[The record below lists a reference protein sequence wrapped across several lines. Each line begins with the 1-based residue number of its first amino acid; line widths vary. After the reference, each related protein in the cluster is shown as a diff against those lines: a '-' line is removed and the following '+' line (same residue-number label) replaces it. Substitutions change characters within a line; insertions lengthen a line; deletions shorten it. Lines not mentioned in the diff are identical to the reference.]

1 MNNIENI
8 RNNSKKNNRHFFN
21 AVLYFKKNAGS
32 FAIEYNY
39 TNRSDLQ
46 KEIDARI
53 SEGGFR
59 AYYVLEMKNIGVLY
73 SI

>member
-8 RNNSKKNNRHFFN
+8 LNSSKKNNRHYFN

-53 SEGGFR
+53 S
-59 AYYVLEMKNIGVLY
+59 
-73 SI
+73 